1 MLSEVPQGWDEL
13 LFGELTSIV
22 GGTTP
27 KKNIEEYWDSE
38 DVLWATPTDITS
50 LPEASHF
57 LSDTATK
64 ASIRA
69 VERGGLKL
77 LPANT
82 VLMTSRATIGYVAI
96 AKSEIS
102 TNQGFANFLPSEKYV
117 PLFLLYLLQSKKEQL
132 ISSAGGSTFKEIS
145 KGILKSLSTLLP
157 PLNEQHRIAEILS
170 SVDES
175 IQATQAVIKQAERVK
190 RGLMEELLTG
200 GLGSEAIERG
210 EVPQGWEGTT
220 FGRQIDFKGGNQP
233 PKSTFVYEPTD
244 GYVRLLQIRDFE
256 NDDKPA
262 YIPAGATKVRCTK
275 KDILIARYGASLGRI
290 CRGKEGAYNVA
301 LVKLMLSDKLYS
313 DFTYYWLN
321 GEHFQNFLA
330 RVGSRSAQAGFNKDD
345 LAPLSLAIP
354 PLTEQ
359 KRIAEILSSVD
370 ETIASHKANIE
381 QQSLVKKGLMDDL
394 LTGKVRTV

>member
-1 MLSEVPQGWDEL
+1 MLSEVPEGWVGKALGDICTINMGQSPKSSDVNDEQLGIPFLQGCTE
-13 LFGELTSIV
+13 FGDYV
-22 GGTTP
+22 PTP
-27 KKNIEEYWDSE
+27 KAWIKEPLKVAEEGDILFSVRAPVGKMNIAPVQLCIGRGLCAINSNSAEQS
-38 DVLWATPTDITS
+38 
-50 LPEASHF
+50 F
-57 LSDTATK
+57 L
-64 ASIRA
+64 R
-69 VERGGLKL
+69 
-77 LPANT
+77 
-82 VLMTSRATIGYVAI
+82 
-96 AKSEIS
+96 
-102 TNQGFANFLPSEKYV
+102 
-117 PLFLLYLLQSKKEQL
+117 FLLAYIAPK
-132 ISSAGGSTFKEIS
+132 ISSQSQGSTFQAVNKKQIHEAPV
-145 KGILKSLSTLLP
+145 LLP
-157 PLNEQHRIAEILS
+157 PLNEQQRIAEVLS

-175 IQATQAVIKQAERVK
+175 IQATQAVIEQAERVK

-200 GLGSEAIERG
+200 GLGSQAIERG
-210 EVPQGWEGTT
+210 EVPEGWEGTT

>member
-210 EVPQGWEGTT
+210 EVPEGWIQAK
-220 FGRQIDFKGGNQP
+220 FIDFVTLKRGYDLPVGQRIEGDVPVVASNGQVGWHNE
-233 PKSTFVYEPTD
+233 PKVEAPVIVTGRSGTIGKVELYEMDCHPLNT
-244 GYVRLLQIRDFE
+244 
-256 NDDKPA
+256 
-262 YIPAGATKVRCTK
+262 T
-275 KDILIARYGASLGRI
+275 
-290 CRGKEGAYNVA
+290 
-301 LVKLMLSDKLYS
+301 LYS
-313 DFTYYWLN
+313 TDLHGNNPYFAKYFIQHFKVERYATGTGVPTLN
-321 GEHFQNFLA
+321 RNLVHE
-330 RVGSRSAQAGFNKDD
+330 VVIV
-345 LAPLSLAIP
+345 IP
-354 PLTEQ
+354 PLNEQ
-359 KRIAEILSSVD
+359 GRIAKILSGFD
-370 ETIASHKANIE
+370 ESIASYKANIE
-381 QQSLVKKGLMDDL
+381 HQSRVKKGLMNDL